1 MQERIRKKLI
11 MPDLCGLGEKDAQIM
26 LTNQGFQRGTVRF
39 VETYDELGTVVT
51 QHPMKGQLVDS
62 TTPVHLHV
70 CKRSYIRHLP
80 QIYQVDTSVGN
91 GFLREYLWIF
101 QHVMESVT
109 DKLDQAHRYYRPY
122 DAPEDFLPWLASWVA
137 LAVDIDWP
145 ETKKRKLIKAAAQ
158 MYAYRGTRR
167 AMKEVLAIFVGKEP
181 KIVENAWPYQGFRVG
196 VSSTVAEDT
205 IILPPINLDHCFMV
219 HIPMPPED
227 ITEEMVVKIHN
238 IINLEKPAHSTY
250 FLQFKTED
258 VKARPQVFM
267 QIGIAATIGMTEL
280 RYDLAPDGEP
290 APVPA
295 APDTETASESTKE

>member
-1 MQERIRKKLI
+1 
-11 MPDLCGLGEKDAQIM
+11 M
-26 LTNQGFQRGTVRF
+26 LTNQGFQPGTVRF
-39 VETYDELGTVVT
+39 VETYDELGSVVQ
-51 QHPMKGQLVDS
+51 QHPMKGQLIDS

-80 QIYQVDTSVGN
+80 QIYQVDGALGSP
-91 GFLREYLWIF
+91 FLREYLWIF
-101 QHVMESVT
+101 QHVMESLT
-109 DKLDQAHRYYRPY
+109 DKLDEAHRYYRPY
-122 DAPEDFLPWLASWVA
+122 EAPEDFLPWLASWVA

-145 ETKKRKLIKAAAQ
+145 EQKKRKLIKAAAQ
-158 MYAYRGTRR
+158 MYAYRGTRK

-181 KIVENAWPYQGFRVG
+181 RIVENAWPYQGFRVG

-219 HIPMPPED
+219 HIPMPSEE

-258 VKARPQVFM
+258 LKARPQVFM
-267 QIGIAATIGMTEL
+267 QIGIAATIGVTEL
-280 RYDLAPDGEP
+280 RYDEQPGGDAPATPTDPE
-290 APVPA
+290 
-295 APDTETASESTKE
+295 SESTKE